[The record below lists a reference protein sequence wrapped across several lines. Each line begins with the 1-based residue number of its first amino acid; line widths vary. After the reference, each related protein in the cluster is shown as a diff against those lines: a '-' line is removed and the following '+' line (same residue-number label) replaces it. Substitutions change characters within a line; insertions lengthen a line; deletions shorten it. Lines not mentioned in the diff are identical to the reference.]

1 MRRAPTSGPA
11 LSFKP
16 DDVLTFGSP
25 TIEHGIE
32 VLQGTIKITNSS
44 SRVVSFRF
52 ADDPEYKFSPH
63 ESCIAPRSTAIVF
76 ATFYNVDGRCEP
88 RRSSVVLRSIRVRD
102 EDKEEVDRLW
112 KRTPPGLISE
122 KSASGQRWSGPPP
135 KPARR
140 GSRQRLGLRS
150 APSGFRALIF

>member
-1 MRRAPTSGPA
+1 MGNIR
-11 LSFKP
+11 P

-44 SRVVSFRF
+44 SRVF

-122 KSASGQRWSGPPP
+122 KRYTP
-135 KPARR
+135 
-140 GSRQRLGLRS
+140 SRL
-150 APSGFRALIF
+150 